1 MQLMSYFVIL
11 PEFFRVGLVQ
21 TQLAQILF
29 PFWELGGWEIVWR
42 LVFMR
47 LDELLLLA
55 GLLQVEVDGVRVVGL
70 EGAGVRAWLAGAGER
85 GHGLLLPLPLSILC
99 SLHLNIEHPKLQHW
113 HWHHVIACASVSQ
126 VSQLPKLF
134 NCKMSTLSLESIAT
148 FDILTTCGTGH
159 LEFLNFDI
167 DTVTNT
173 YLQDCL

>member
-29 PFWELGGWEIVWR
+29 PFWELGGWEIVWG

-55 GLLQVEVDGVRVVGL
+55 GLLEVEVDGVRVVGL

-85 GHGLLLPLPLSILC
+85 GHGLLLPLPLPILC

-113 HWHHVIACASVSQ
+113 HHVIACASVSQ
-126 VSQLPKLF
+126 CLRFHSYQSYLIVKCQLCHWSPSQLLT
-134 NCKMSTLSLESIAT
+134 SQQRVAQ
-148 FDILTTCGTGH
+148 DI
-159 LEFLNFDI
+159 
-167 DTVTNT
+167 
-173 YLQDCL
+173 

>member
-1 MQLMSYFVIL
+1 MCALCSSERLIWACQCSGTRLSRSRWTSRYWTWRSHCCCGARTGSETWTWTELHNIEIEVVCNATKCLIL

-21 TQLAQILF
+21 TQLAQVLF

-113 HWHHVIACASVSQ
+113 H
-126 VSQLPKLF
+126 
-134 NCKMSTLSLESIAT
+134 
-148 FDILTTCGTGH
+148 
-159 LEFLNFDI
+159 
-167 DTVTNT
+167 
-173 YLQDCL
+173 